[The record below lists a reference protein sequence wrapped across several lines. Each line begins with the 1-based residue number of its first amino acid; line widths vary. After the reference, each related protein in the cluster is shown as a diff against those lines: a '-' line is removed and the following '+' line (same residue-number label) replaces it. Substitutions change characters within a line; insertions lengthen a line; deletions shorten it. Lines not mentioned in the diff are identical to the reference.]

1 MLYIDHIALH
11 VYLHF
16 DRGDPRNSKQLKD
29 LRRELG
35 ILPFSYLSSPE
46 YRYEDSVI
54 LIIFLS

>member
-1 MLYIDHIALH
+1 MAFLE
-11 VYLHF
+11 
-16 DRGDPRNSKQLKD
+16 NSKQLKD

-35 ILPFSYLSSPE
+35 ILPFSYLSSLE

>member
-1 MLYIDHIALH
+1 MLFVFLFVAFL
-11 VYLHF
+11 
-16 DRGDPRNSKQLKD
+16 GNSKQLKD

-35 ILPFSYLSSPE
+35 ILPFSYLSSLE